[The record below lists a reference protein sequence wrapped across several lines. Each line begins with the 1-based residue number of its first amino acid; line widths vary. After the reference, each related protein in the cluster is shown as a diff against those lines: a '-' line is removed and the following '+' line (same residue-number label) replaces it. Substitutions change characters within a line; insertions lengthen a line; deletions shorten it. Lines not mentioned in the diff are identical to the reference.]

1 MEIKKGVAVSPGIAI
16 AKALIIDSE
25 DYRIPRRS
33 IEPSQRMIE
42 VQRARNAF
50 KGAIEDLTRL
60 QEAQDQIEQGKIKDI
75 FAVHLRFLHDR
86 SLRKKITDLVHSE
99 SMTAEYAVSSTLR
112 EIASHFTKVKDPY
125 ISERAADIYDIERR
139 LLRQLLGKKR
149 EDVGHLTEQVAVV
162 ARELSPTQTAG
173 FNKEFVKGMAT
184 DAGGRTSHTAIV
196 ARSLAI
202 PAVVA
207 LEDLTES
214 IHGGDTVIIDG
225 NRGIVI
231 VNPDDG
237 TVRQYEEYSQE
248 FAELEH
254 KLDAIRE
261 KPAVTRDGVKITLL
275 GNIEFPDETEL
286 VLQKGGEGIGLYRTE
301 FLYLNTQTEPTEEE
315 HYKAYAET
323 ISVFKHR
330 PVIIRTV
337 DLGADKYTQSR
348 RFVPEPNPF
357 LGLRSIRFC
366 LQNLMMFKTQLH
378 AILRASVL
386 GDVQIMFPLITNLQ
400 ELMQTKMIL
409 RDVMEDLDEESIAYN
424 RDIHIGI
431 MIETPSAAL
440 TAFTFARDVDF
451 FSIGTNDLTQYTLA
465 VDRGNELVSTL
476 YSPADPAVLRL
487 MRTVI
492 QDAHKAQKDLSI
504 CGEMASEPEYI
515 MLLLG
520 MGVRTLSLAPPMI
533 PEIKQIIRSVT
544 IEDCNKLAR
553 NVIGMN
559 SERQISN
566 YLRELGTTDIQLSPR
581 CRKKNPAGGLLTCL
595 TLPQEPQSALYVA
608 KYHKSLFA
616 DNLCKNMPQKWPSI
630 PQ

>member
-1 MEIKKGVAVSPGIAI
+1 MEIKKGIAVSPGIAI
-16 AKALIIDSE
+16 AKSLIIDSE
-25 DYRIPRRS
+25 DYRIPRRQVM
-33 IEPSQRMIE
+33 PSQRMVEI
-42 VQRARNAF
+42 QRARSAF
-50 KGAIEDLTRL
+50 KDAADELTQL
-60 QEAQDQIEQGKIKDI
+60 ESVQDQTEGGKIKDI
-75 FAVHLRFLHDR
+75 FAVHLRWLHDR

-99 SMTAEYAVSSTLR
+99 SVTAEYAVSTTLR
-112 EIASHFTKVKDPY
+112 QIASHFTKEKDAY
-125 ISERAADIYDIERR
+125 IRERAADIYDIERR
-139 LLRQLLGKKR
+139 LLKQLLGGRR
-149 EDVGHLTEQVAVV
+149 EDVEHLTKEVAVV

-173 FNKEFVKGMAT
+173 FNKKFVKGLAT

-196 ARSLAI
+196 ARSLGI

-207 LEDLTES
+207 LEDLTE
-214 IHGGDTVIIDG
+214 IITGGDTVIIDG

-237 TVRQYEEYSQE
+237 TVQQYKEYSLE

-261 KPAVTRDGVKITLL
+261 KPAITRDGVRITLL
-275 GNIEFPDETEL
+275 GNIEFPDEAEL

-301 FLYLNTQTEPTEEE
+301 FLYLNRESEPTEAE
-315 HYKAYAET
+315 HYQAYAET

-337 DLGADKYTQSR
+337 DLGADKYTQSK
-348 RFVPEPNPF
+348 RFAPEPNPF

-378 AILRASVL
+378 ATLRASVL
-386 GDVQIMFPLITNLQ
+386 GEVKIMFPLITNLQ
-400 ELMQTKMIL
+400 ELMQAKMIL
-409 RDVMEDLDEESIAYN
+409 RDVMEDLDEDSIAYN
-424 RDIHIGI
+424 KDIEVGI

-440 TAFTFARDVDF
+440 TASMLARDVDF

-476 YSPADPAVLRL
+476 YSSADPAVLRL
-487 MRTVI
+487 IRTVV
-492 QDAHKAQKDLSI
+492 QDAHKAQIGLHV

-520 MGVRTLSLAPPMI
+520 MGVRTISLAPPMI

-544 IEDCNKLAR
+544 VEDCNKVVRKIL
-553 NVIGMN
+553 GMN

-566 YLRELGTTDIQLSPR
+566 YLRDAA
-581 CRKKNPAGGLLTCL
+581 RKI
-595 TLPQEPQSALYVA
+595 LPEA
-608 KYHKSLFA
+608 F
-616 DNLCKNMPQKWPSI
+616 
-630 PQ
+630 